1 MANWVKNEET
11 IKVFTER
18 LAELIERTKATNAE
32 IERAMD
38 ISQPTFQNVLHGK
51 TMPSVD
57 FVVKM
62 ADFFGV
68 SMDYLLGRCE
78 TEGRQ
83 GDYDFEEIRLE
94 SYERYLRHRKTDWG
108 LQVKVARAE
117 ADGYESPWPY
127 NLAEAIIGEPF
138 PCVMTR
144 DQMEGLREVSKHLTE
159 REQECIWLYYKL
171 GYSLGEIGKKYDL
184 TAARVQ
190 QVIARG
196 LRKMR
201 HARLQDMVR
210 HGYSGSLMRGE
221 NKRLE
226 DENRWLE
233 ERNMTLRERIEE
245 NLREG
250 DEMSRELEE
259 QVGVAVVDVPNLD
272 ISIDELDLSVR
283 SYNCLHRAGCYTV
296 EDIVKYCKN
305 PDKNGLLGIRNMG
318 KRSAGEVAKR
328 LQSFGIDISAIDAE
342 REKKQADRR
351 LA

>member
-11 IKVFTER
+11 IKVFVER
-18 LAELIERTKATNAE
+18 LKGLIERTGSTNAE
-32 IERAMD
+32 LERAMD
-38 ISQPTFQNVLHGK
+38 ISKPTFQNVMQGR
-51 TMPSVD
+51 TTPSVD
-57 FVVKM
+57 FIMMM

-68 SMDYLLGRCE
+68 SVDYLLGRCD

-94 SYERYLRHRKTDWG
+94 SYERYLRHRKTEWG

-138 PCVMTR
+138 SCVMTR
-144 DQMEGLREVSKHLTE
+144 DQMEGLREASKHLN
-159 REQECIWLYYKL
+159 EQEQEFVWLYYKL
-171 GYSLGEIGKKYDL
+171 EYSMGEIGKKYDL

-201 HARLQDMVR
+201 HARLQNMVR
-210 HGYSGSLMRGE
+210 YGYSGVMMRGE

-226 DENRWLE
+226 QENEELEKRNAYLKERIAENRKAA
-233 ERNMTLRERIEE
+233 
-245 NLREG
+245 
-250 DEMSRELEE
+250 DEMSRKLEE
-259 QVGVAVVDVPNLD
+259 QVGAAVVDVPNLD
-272 ISIDELDLSVR
+272 ILIDELDLSVR
-283 SYNCLHRAGCYTV
+283 AYNCLHRAGCHTV
-296 EDIVKYCKN
+296 EDIVKYCKD

-318 KRSAGEVAKR
+318 RRSAEEVAMR
-328 LQSFGIDISAIDAE
+328 LRSFGIDISAIDAE

>member
-11 IKVFTER
+11 IKVFVER
-18 LAELIERTKATNAE
+18 LKGLIERTGSTNAE
-32 IERAMD
+32 LERAMD
-38 ISQPTFQNVLHGK
+38 ISQPTFQNTMRGK
-51 TMPSVD
+51 TTPSVD
-57 FVVKM
+57 FVMKM

-68 SMDYLLGRCE
+68 SVDYLLGRCD

-94 SYERYLRHRKTDWG
+94 SYERYLRHRRTQWE
-108 LQVKVARAE
+108 LLVKVARAE

-138 PCVMTR
+138 PCVMTH
-144 DQMEGLREVSKHLTE
+144 DQKEGVIEASKHLNE
-159 REQECIWLYYKL
+159 REQEFVWLYYKL
-171 GYSLGEIGKKYDL
+171 GYSLSEIGKKYDL

-190 QVIARG
+190 QVIVRG

-210 HGYSGSLMRGE
+210 YGYSGSLMRGE

-233 ERNMTLRERIEE
+233 ERNKTLRERIEE
-245 NLREG
+245 NLKDAEKKSQALA
-250 DEMSRELEE
+250 E
-259 QVGVAVVDVPNLD
+259 AVEHEIVDLPALD
-272 ISIDELDLSVR
+272 IPIIELDLSIR
-283 SYNCLHRAGCYTV
+283 AYNCLARADCRTV
-296 EDIVKYCKN
+296 EDIVKLVREDPC
-305 PDKNGLLGIRNMG
+305 GLDRIRNLG
-318 KRSAGEVAKR
+318 KHTKAEIEER
-328 LQSFGIDISAIDAE
+328 LMSFGIDISKLEEE
-342 REKKQADRR
+342 RGEE